1 MSLEKIESIDNFK
14 EFLDTVFIGAM
25 DKRASDIHIEPQKD
39 NLTIRF
45 RIDGDLH
52 TFYEIGA
59 QNKENLLTR
68 IKILAQLKIDES
80 RIPQDGQIVYPLN
93 GDDVDMR
100 VSTFPIIHGEKIV
113 IRILKKDFSLLDI
126 NQLGFLQ
133 YNLKIIKKALKLK
146 EGLILVAG
154 PTGSGKTTTLYALL
168 NHFNPADHNI
178 STLEDPVEYKLRG
191 INQSHIKSE
200 IGYTFSVGLKT
211 LLRQDPDIILV
222 GEIRDKETAMLA
234 VEASL
239 TGHLV
244 LGTIHANAGIG
255 VVERLVNM
263 GIEPYLVA
271 SSLKL
276 ILAQRLVKKLCTCSV
291 QKEIEQEKIEF
302 FQKDLGGIWD
312 QVKNNLNLRSPV
324 GCEECVNTG
333 YRGRVGIHEVIPID
347 SDFARLIVGGLDR
360 RDWDRLMVEK
370 SLISIYQ
377 DGLLKTLIGITED
390 KLVLA
395 YKQ

>member
-14 EFLDTVFIGAM
+14 EFLDTVFIWAM

-45 RIDGDLH
+45 RIDWDLH
-52 TFYEIGA
+52 TFYEIWA

-80 RIPQDGQIVYPLN
+80 RIPQDWQIVYPLN
-93 GDDVDMR
+93 WDDVDMR
-100 VSTFPIIHGEKIV
+100 VSTFPIIHWEKIV

-126 NQLGFLQ
+126 NQLWFLQ

-146 EGLILVAG
+146 EWLILVAW
-154 PTGSGKTTTLYALL
+154 PTWSWKTTTLYALL

-178 STLEDPVEYKLRG
+178 STLEDPVEYKLRW

-200 IGYTFSVGLKT
+200 IWYTFSVWLKT

-222 GEIRDKETAMLA
+222 WEIRDKETAMLA

-239 TGHLV
+239 TWHLV
-244 LGTIHANAGIG
+244 LWTIHANAWIW

-302 FQKDLGGIWD
+302 FQKDLWWIWD

-324 GCEECVNTG
+324 WCEECVNTW
-333 YRGRVGIHEVIPID
+333 YRWRVWIHEVIPID
-347 SDFARLIVGGLDR
+347 SDFARLIVWGLDR

-377 DGLLKTLIGITED
+377 DWLLKTLIWITED